1 VASEAKEASSQKKEG
16 RKMKKQL
23 FILSVV
29 AALATAN
36 VYAQETTR
44 LKVDVPFSFQ
54 VGTSIMPA
62 GQYDVS
68 SNAATPALLTL
79 RSSDS
84 KSIASIVTIPAQTL
98 HPRDKAM
105 LVFNHYKGEYFL
117 SEVWNAGTNSGAQL
131 RKTRRE
137 LEIAR
142 GEGNIDKSVLYAKGR

>member
-1 VASEAKEASSQKKEG
+1 
-16 RKMKKQL
+16 MKKQL

-54 VGTSIMPA
+54 VGNSTMPA
-62 GQYDVS
+62 GQYDVRS
-68 SNAATPALLTL
+68 DASAPILTL

-84 KSIASIVTIPAQTL
+84 KAVVNIVAIRAQTL
-98 HPRDKAM
+98 NPHDKGM
-105 LVFNHYKGEYFL
+105 LVFNHYRGEYFL

-131 RKTRRE
+131 KKTPRE

-142 GEGNIDKSVLYAKGR
+142 GEGNIDKSVLYAKDR